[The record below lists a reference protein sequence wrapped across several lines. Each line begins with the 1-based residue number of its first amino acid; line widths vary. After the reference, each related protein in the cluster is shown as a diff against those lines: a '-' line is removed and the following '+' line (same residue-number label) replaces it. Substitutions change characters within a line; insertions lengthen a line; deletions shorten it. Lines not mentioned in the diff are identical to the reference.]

1 MARCRDRLLCLKY
14 RVAHAAVTSG
24 CLACSRTRCCYC
36 SIHHRAVARCR
47 DRLLPFRTACSTLI
61 FYRSVRRTRRLGTRH
76 FFSDMVAE
84 QNVICSLRNNII
96 SHAAVDL
103 NRLPYTFSL
112 CQAAILRKFQM
123 QDCLAL
129 FFANT
134 CRKSILVFIRLFR
147 QRIDQFFRHFFSIRI
162 ADTPFYRGKWDI
174 YCLISRRQY
183 YRTDIDRFHGIE
195 FTFYAN
201 LNTLITNNVSCSRI
215 LNLNSDPGLTTL
227 LCINDTVFYLNNIG
241 IIIAELY
248 IVLVFCHFPLVKRS
262 VFVNST
268 AVYIHLYRHLL
279 TRKEVRTCMCR
290 AVNEPVAN
298 CRIFRTDMCNTIDRS
313 KKVSIFIS
321 NAEFQFN
328 LSWILSSLHAK
339 AITQCFYMDNIVFCI
354 VAVHKLNFAEPYRIQ
369 LPIRTIFTFLIKLQL

>member
-1 MARCRDRLLCLKY
+1 MSLCRNRLLRLKYRVAHTAVTSGCLACYRARRRYCGICYRSVTRRRDCLLCLKY
-14 RVAHAAVTSG
+14 RVAYTAVTSG
-24 CLACSRTRCCYC
+24 CLACYRARRCYC
-36 SIHHRAVARCR
+36 GICYRGVARCW
-47 DRLLPFRTACSTLI
+47 DGLLPFRIAYITLI
-61 FYRSVRRTRRLGTRH
+61 FYRSVCRARRLGTRH

-84 QNVICSLRNNII
+84 QNVICSLRNNVI

-103 NRLPYTFSL
+103 NRLPYTFSI

-123 QDCLAL
+123 QDLL
-129 FFANT
+129 TIFFANT
-134 CRKSILVFIRLFR
+134 CRKSILAFIRLFR

-162 ADTPFYRGKWDI
+162 ANTPFYCGKRDI

-183 YRTDIDRFHGIE
+183 YCTDIDRFHGIE

-215 LNLNSDPGLTTL
+215 LDLNSDPGLTTL
-227 LCINDTVFYLNNIG
+227 LCINDTVFYLNNVG

-279 TRKEVRTCMCR
+279 TRK
-290 AVNEPVAN
+290 
-298 CRIFRTDMCNTIDRS
+298 
-313 KKVSIFIS
+313 
-321 NAEFQFN
+321 
-328 LSWILSSLHAK
+328 
-339 AITQCFYMDNIVFCI
+339 
-354 VAVHKLNFAEPYRIQ
+354 
-369 LPIRTIFTFLIKLQL
+369 